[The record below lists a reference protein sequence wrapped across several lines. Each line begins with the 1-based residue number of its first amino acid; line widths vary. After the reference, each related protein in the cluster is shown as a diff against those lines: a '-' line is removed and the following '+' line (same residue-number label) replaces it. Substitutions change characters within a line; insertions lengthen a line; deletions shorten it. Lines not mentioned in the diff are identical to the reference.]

1 MKTLGLFIVLILSS
15 SIGDILSAR
24 AMCQIGDVRFTLRGV
39 LRAVRLGI
47 RNPCLFLGIVCQ
59 AIAFGSFLGLLSF
72 VDLSYVVPL
81 TAVTYLINTVGSRF
95 VLKERISRERW
106 IGTLLV
112 ACGVVLVSLSGVF
125 EDLIVRRAAEVA
137 TLLGAPVGGTLQ
149 PHVAVLLWLAVAMRL
164 GLLFLVI
171 SAMGFYLIAVWAGWQ
186 WYRERL
192 RQRRLGF
199 GYHPAISIMV
209 PVRGADGDTY
219 SNFSR
224 LCQQD
229 YPSYEIIF
237 GACDDLDPAVSLIRQ
252 LKSDFP
258 SCPIELVVSP
268 ATIGANGKVSN
279 LQNMYAQ
286 ARFEMLLIID
296 SDIRVG
302 PDYLAR
308 VVAPMKDM
316 EAGMV
321 TCLYRGAG
329 PRTPAGLFEELG
341 HSAIFG
347 PEVVAAR
354 ALEGIKF
361 ALGSTM
367 LVRRKTLDEI
377 GGFPALADYL
387 ADDFL
392 LGNSVAAA
400 GLEVVLSDYIVEHVT
415 GPITVRE
422 MLRHLLRWGRS
433 TRISRPWGYRG
444 LILTYGTATSL
455 LLLLALKFSMFGW
468 IVLILTLV
476 IRLLP
481 VLAIGVL
488 GLKDRRL
495 LKYLWLVPI
504 RDLITFCVWV
514 ASFVGDEI
522 DWRGSRFRVLPSGK
536 ITPIAR
542 S

>member
-1 MKTLGLFIVLILSS
+1 LILSS
-15 SIGDILSAR
+15 SLGDVLSAH
-24 AMCQIGDVRFTLRGV
+24 AMRQIGHVQFTIRSLLRT
-39 LRAVRLGI
+39 VRLGV
-47 RNPCLFLGIVCQ
+47 RNPWLILGVVFQ
-59 AIAFGSFLGLLSF
+59 AFAFAAFLGLLSF

-81 TAVTYLINTVGSRF
+81 TAVTYLINSIASRF
-95 VLKERISRERW
+95 FLRERISRERW

-112 ACGVVLVSLSGVF
+112 VFGVVLVSLSGEF
-125 EDLIVRRAAEVA
+125 ESVIIRSA
-137 TLLGAPVGGTLQ
+137 TGIAILLGTPYGGAQ
-149 PHVAVLLWLAVAMRL
+149 PHGSIMLWPALVIRV

-171 SAMGFYLIAVWAGWQ
+171 SAIVFYLIAVWAGWQ
-186 WYRERL
+186 WYRDRI
-192 RQRRLGF
+192 RQRQLGLC
-199 GYHPAISIMV
+199 YQPSTSVMV

-219 SNFSR
+219 TNFAR
-224 LCQQD
+224 LCRQD

-237 GACDDLDPAVSLIRQ
+237 GACDERDPVVPLIRQ
-252 LKSDFP
+252 LKTDFP
-258 SCPIELVVSP
+258 ACSIELVVSP
-268 ATIGANGKVSN
+268 ATIGSNAKVSN
-279 LQNMYAQ
+279 LQNMYAH
-286 ARFEMLLIID
+286 ARFDMVAIID

-302 PDYLAR
+302 HDYLAR
-308 VVAPMKDM
+308 IVAPMKDI

-321 TCLYRGAG
+321 NWLYRGAG
-329 PRTPAGLFEELG
+329 PRTAAGLFEELG

-367 LVRRKTLDEI
+367 LVRRKTLEAI

-400 GLEVVLSDYIVEHVT
+400 GLQVVLSDYIVEHVT
-415 GPITVRE
+415 GPITLGE

-455 LLLLALKFSMFGW
+455 LLLAALDFSLLGW
-468 IVLILTLV
+468 VLLGLTLL
-476 IRLLP
+476 IRLIP
-481 VLAIGVL
+481 VLAIGVF
-488 GLKDRRL
+488 GLNDRRL

-514 ASFVGDEI
+514 VSFVGDEI

-536 ITPIAR
+536 IIPKAR
-542 S
+542 G